1 MSQRNSN
8 ASPPRNS
15 RSRQLQP
22 NLDPLATPQSFFRS
36 NPSSVSPSILSSPPP
51 PFKLPY
57 PPNRENHAQ
66 SINNFFAS
74 PILESSPFYDA
85 RSSIES
91 SSSNASSLEEKTRQ
105 WRNDAYF
112 KNLYET
118 AVFWGNK
125 VMTMTGDSNDAL
137 WLAQVHYNM
146 GQYVRAQKLIWNLI
160 DSSVVCRFLAA
171 KCC

>member
-1 MSQRNSN
+1 
-8 ASPPRNS
+8 
-15 RSRQLQP
+15 
-22 NLDPLATPQSFFRS
+22 
-36 NPSSVSPSILSSPPP
+36 
-51 PFKLPY
+51 
-57 PPNRENHAQ
+57 
-66 SINNFFAS
+66 
-74 PILESSPFYDA
+74 SSPFYDA

-125 VMTMTGDSNDAL
+125 VMTMTGDSNDVL

-146 GQYVRAQKLIWNLI
+146 GQYVRAQNLIWNLI

-171 KCC
+171 KCCIKMEKYQEVLDILGDENTFLDGDYSSVDKNTEGGISLEASICYLRGVAYSQQSDLDNAKKWFKKALEIDVKCFE